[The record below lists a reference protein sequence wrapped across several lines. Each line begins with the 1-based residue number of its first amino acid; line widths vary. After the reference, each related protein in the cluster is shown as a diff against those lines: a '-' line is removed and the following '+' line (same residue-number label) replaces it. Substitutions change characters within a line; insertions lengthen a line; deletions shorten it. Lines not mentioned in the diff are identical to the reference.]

1 MRSTYIIILVAV
13 ISVFAFAQNKENK
26 VRLSP
31 KAEVM
36 QVVGFTEVRINYS
49 RPAVKN
55 REIWGKL
62 VPYNVVWRAGAN
74 EATKFTFSSD
84 VIIEGKLLKAGSY
97 SFFAIPTKSEWTL
110 IFNKVADQ
118 WGAFQYNEA
127 EDALRIKVK
136 PKKSNHFHEWLT
148 YEITKT
154 GDYSAMISLAWEK
167 LKVDFKLDAIDK

>member
-1 MRSTYIIILVAV
+1 MKSIYVLFLIVF
-13 ISVFAFAQNKENK
+13 ISVFAFSQNKENK

-36 QVVGFTEVRINYS
+36 QVIGFTEVRISYS

-62 VPYNVVWRAGAN
+62 VPYNSVWRAGAN
-74 EATKFTFSSD
+74 EATKFTFSTD
-84 VIIEGKLLKAGSY
+84 VLIEGKLLKARSY
-97 SFFAIPTKSEWTL
+97 SFFVIPSKTEWTI

-136 PKKSNHFHEWLT
+136 PKKSNHFYEWLT

-154 GDYSAMISLAWEK
+154 DDYSANVALVWEK
-167 LKVDFKLDAIDK
+167 IKIEFKVVSKN

>member
-1 MRSTYIIILVAV
+1 MKLIYLLSFVIFIILT
-13 ISVFAFAQNKENK
+13 SFAQNKENK

-36 QVVGFTEVRINYS
+36 QAVGFTEVRINYS

-84 VIIEGKLLKAGSY
+84 VLLEGKLLKSGSY
-97 SFFAIPTKSEWTL
+97 SFFVIPNKNEWII
-110 IFNKVADQ
+110 IFNKIADQ

-127 EDALRIKVK
+127 EDALRFKVK
-136 PKKSNHFHEWLT
+136 PKKSNQFHEWLT
-148 YEITKT
+148 YDITKT
-154 GDYSAMISLAWEK
+154 GDYTAIISLQWEK
-167 LKVDFKLDAIDK
+167 IKIEFQIEAKN

>member
-1 MRSTYIIILVAV
+1 MKSVYIFLFVA
-13 ISVFAFAQNKENK
+13 ISIALTFSQNKENK

-62 VPYNVVWRAGAN
+62 VPYNAVWRAGAN
-74 EATKFTFSSD
+74 EATKFTFSND
-84 VIIEGKLLKAGSY
+84 VTVEGKLLKAGSY
-97 SFFAIPTKSEWTL
+97 SFFAIPTKNEWTL
-110 IFNKVADQ
+110 IFNKIADQ

-154 GDYSAMISLAWEK
+154 DDYAAMISLVWEK
-167 LKVDFKLDAIDK
+167 IKVEFKIETKN

>member
-1 MRSTYIIILVAV
+1 MKPVYILILVTI
-13 ISVFAFAQNKENK
+13 ISCLAFSQNKENK

-36 QVVGFTEVRINYS
+36 QVVGFTEIKINYS
-49 RPAVKN
+49 RPAVKK
-55 REIWGKL
+55 REIWNKL
-62 VPYNVVWRAGAN
+62 VPYNTVWRAGAN
-74 EATKFTFSSD
+74 EATKFTFSTD
-84 VIIEGKLLKAGSY
+84 VIIENKLLKAGSY
-97 SFFAIPTKSEWTL
+97 SFFVIPTKSEWTI

-136 PKKSNHFHEWLT
+136 PNRANHFREWLT

-154 GDYSAMISLAWEK
+154 GDYSATISLIWEK
-167 LKVDFKLDAIDK
+167 LIVEFRVETKN

>member
-1 MRSTYIIILVAV
+1 MKSIYFFYFLIFLAML
-13 ISVFAFAQNKENK
+13 SFAQNRDTK

-36 QVVGFTEVRINYS
+36 QVVGLTEVRINYS

-62 VPYNVVWRAGAN
+62 VPYNSVWRAGAN
-74 EATKFTFSSD
+74 EATKFSFSSD
-84 VIIEGKLLKAGSY
+84 VIIEGKLLKEGSY
-97 SFFAIPTKSEWTL
+97 SFFVIPAKTEWTL

-136 PKKSNHFHEWLT
+136 PKKSAHFYEWLT
-148 YEITKT
+148 YEINKL
-154 GDYSAMISLAWEK
+154 GDYSSTISLSWER
-167 LKVDFKLDAIDK
+167 LKVECKVETKN

>member
-1 MRSTYIIILVAV
+1 MKSIYVLFLIVF
-13 ISVFAFAQNKENK
+13 ISVFAFSQNKENK

-36 QVVGFTEVRINYS
+36 QVIGFTEVRISYS

-62 VPYNVVWRAGAN
+62 VPYNSVWRAGAN
-74 EATKFTFSSD
+74 EATKFTFSTD
-84 VIIEGKLLKAGSY
+84 VLVEGKLLKAGSY
-97 SFFAIPTKSEWTL
+97 SFFVIPSKTEWTI

-127 EDALRIKVK
+127 EDMLRIKVK
-136 PKKSNHFHEWLT
+136 PKKSNHFHEWLS

-154 GDYSAMISLAWEK
+154 DDYSANVALVWEK
-167 LKVDFKLDAIDK
+167 IKIEFKVVSKN

>member
-1 MRSTYIIILVAV
+1 MKSTYLLSLLLIFCTV
-13 ISVFAFAQNKENK
+13 IFSQNKENK

-31 KAEVM
+31 KAEIM
-36 QVVGFTEVRINYS
+36 QVVGFTEVRISYS

-62 VPYNVVWRAGAN
+62 VPYNTVWRAGAN
-74 EATKFTFSSD
+74 EATKVTFSSD
-84 VIIEGKLLKAGSY
+84 VIIEGKSLKAGSY
-97 SFFAIPTKSEWTL
+97 SFFTIPNKSEWTI
-110 IFNKVADQ
+110 IFNRVADQ
-118 WGAFQYNEA
+118 WGAFQYNES

-154 GDYSAMISLAWEK
+154 DDYSAVISLSWEK
-167 LKVDFKLDAIDK
+167 LKIEFKIETKN